1 MKVKTR
7 HVLIFVLPA
16 LVLYSLFVVYP
27 LFDSLMLSFYSWKGV
42 GAKIFVGLKNFKEM
56 LFGSFSK
63 EVFNAFFHNIYFF
76 IVTAT
81 LELGLG
87 FLIAFLLASKLR
99 GAKLFRTVVYMPNM
113 IPLVIVGFMWN
124 LFLNPQ
130 IGLVN
135 NFLKLIG
142 LKSLARPWLGD
153 PSTALL
159 SIIMVNVWRHLGFYV
174 LVILAAI
181 LNIPPDLIEAAY
193 IDGASNRKI
202 ASRIVFPLVLPT
214 FRTLLILLFIGSFNV
229 FDMVYAM
236 TGVQA
241 GPFRKTDVLGT
252 VFYRTAFGGLGSA
265 FTDMGLGAAVTVFIF
280 TIVMPLSILYVFFV
294 ERRERA
300 W

>member
-1 MKVKTR
+1 
-7 HVLIFVLPA
+7 
-16 LVLYSLFVVYP
+16 
-27 LFDSLMLSFYSWKGV
+27 
-42 GAKIFVGLKNFKEM
+42 
-56 LFGSFSK
+56 
-63 EVFNAFFHNIYFF
+63 
-76 IVTAT
+76 
-81 LELGLG
+81 
-87 FLIAFLLASKLR
+87 
-99 GAKLFRTVVYMPNM
+99 MPNM

-135 NFLKLIG
+135 NFLNLVG

-153 PSTALL
+153 PSTAFL
-159 SIIMVNVWRHLGFYV
+159 SIILVNTWRHLGFYV

-193 IDGASNRKI
+193 IDGANNRKI
-202 ASRIVFPLVLPT
+202 ASKIVFPLVLPT

-265 FTDMGLGAAVTVFIF
+265 YTDMGLGAAVTVFIF
-280 TIVMPLSILYVFFV
+280 TIVMPLSILYVFLV

>member
-1 MKVKTR
+1 MKVKVR
-7 HVLIFVLPA
+7 YVLLFIVPA

-27 LFDSLMLSFYSWKGV
+27 LFDSLVLSFYSWKGV
-42 GAKIFVGLKNFKEM
+42 GPKNFVGLKNFKEM
-56 LFGSFSK
+56 FFGGFSK

-76 IVTAT
+76 IVASS

-87 FLIAFLLASKLR
+87 FLIAFLLASKLG
-99 GAKLFRTVVYMPNM
+99 GAKVFRTVVYMPNM

-135 NFLKLIG
+135 SFLKLVG
-142 LKSLARPWLGD
+142 LKSLAKPWLGD
-153 PSTALL
+153 PATALM
-159 SIIMVNVWRHLGFYV
+159 SIILVNTWRHLGFYV
-174 LVILAAI
+174 LVILAAM
-181 LNIPPDLIEAAY
+181 LNISPDLIEAAY
-193 IDGASNRKI
+193 IDGANNWKI
-202 ASRIVFPLVLPT
+202 ASKIIFPLVVPT

-241 GPFRKTDVLGT
+241 GPFRRTDVLGT

-265 FTDMGLGAAVTVFIF
+265 YIDMGLGAAVTVFIF
-280 TIVMPLSILYVFFV
+280 AIVMPLSILYVFLV
-294 ERRERA
+294 ERRERS
-300 W
+300 

>member
-1 MKVKTR
+1 MRVKVR
-7 HVLIFVLPA
+7 YVLLFVVPA

-27 LFDSLMLSFYSWKGV
+27 LFDSLILSFYSWRGV
-42 GAKIFVGLKNFKEM
+42 GPKIFVGLKNFREM
-56 LFGSFSK
+56 FFGEFSK

-76 IVTAT
+76 IVASS

-87 FLIAFLLASKLR
+87 FLIAFLLASKLA
-99 GAKLFRTVVYMPNM
+99 GAKVFRTVVYMPNM

-135 NFLKLIG
+135 SFLKLVG
-142 LKSLARPWLGD
+142 LKNLARPWLGD
-153 PSTALL
+153 PTTALM
-159 SIIMVNVWRHLGFYV
+159 SIILVNTWRHLGFYV
-174 LVILAAI
+174 LVILAAM
-181 LNIPPDLIEAAY
+181 LNISPDLIEAAY
-193 IDGASNRKI
+193 IDGASNWKI
-202 ASRIVFPLVLPT
+202 ASKIVFPLVIPT

-241 GPFRKTDVLGT
+241 GPFRRTDVLGT

-265 FTDMGLGAAVTVFIF
+265 YIDMGLGAAVTVFIF
-280 TIVMPLSILYVFFV
+280 AIVMPLSILYVFLV
-294 ERRERA
+294 ERRERS
-300 W
+300 